1 MVIRDDY
8 FDFSFFSKNDNKI
21 INSFYNK
28 KTTLLNDLIEK
39 YKDNEWLINTSLSD
53 NRFDCLVNKQ
63 IKDMS
68 ILDMKLLSYYYK
80 GGMNEKDLLIFYDL
94 KLFDKAAV
102 LVGGKILKGSNN
114 NAGTTVGQT
123 RKQISLWLSQAIGR
137 YLKLYKSILRIDAN
151 FNELYFAYKKNDYVA
166 KNIFHDLVAMI
177 EKNIKAFLLLFDPNY
192 IILGA
197 GNFKL
202 KRQLLTD
209 IVEVSPYIK
218 QNLDR
223 IKLDVRSQNTMLG
236 LLV

>member
-137 YLKLYKSILRIDAN
+137 YLKLYKSILSIDAN